1 MRQTGRVLL
10 LFSML
15 VLLLMGCSKK
25 QEEEEVGYKIYYAD
39 MSGTRLQDKS
49 YLPSAQTFDEIMDEL
64 AGQLADAP
72 EGTESTLKNGVKLQ
86 GYQRG
91 IDALRIDFSEEYYS
105 LDNIEEVLLRAAV
118 IKTFSQVPGVT
129 KIMITVN
136 DEQLTDSQGNL
147 VPAMDGESFIDTREG
162 GINSYQ
168 YATLSLYFVS
178 GDGKSLVQEKRNL
191 HYSSNM
197 VLENVVTE
205 QLIQG
210 PDDVRLQPVFVNTAK
225 ILGVHVQDHTCTVD
239 FDDSINLLPTESS
252 AEPELA
258 LYALV
263 NSICDTCDD
272 IKEVRIRINGE
283 SSAEFRSR
291 VSLEQVFQMDLS
303 KVEEQFT
310 EAETSQEKEVFGAS
324 DAELQQDNIPETE
337 KISQDSG
344 ETVAETE
351 QNSENESVSDGVQS
365 VGGIPEAVGADDN
378 GVSGGSAD
386 SGQNGQQPDNGSTQA
401 DQGKPGG
408 QAVNGGFG
416 SGQTIIGVDPSLAG
430 E

>member
-1 MRQTGRVLL
+1 MKQTGRVFL
-10 LFSML
+10 LFSVL

-25 QEEEEVGYKIYYAD
+25 QEEEEAGYKIYYAD
-39 MSGTRLQDKS
+39 VTGTRLQDKS

-72 EGTESTLKNGVKLQ
+72 EGMESTLKNGVMLQ

-91 IDALRIDFSEEYYS
+91 IDALRIDFSGEYYS

-118 IKTFSQVPGVT
+118 IKTFCQVPGVT

-136 DEQLTDSQGNL
+136 DEQLADSQGNP

-225 ILGVHVQDHTCTVD
+225 ILGVHVQDSTCTVD

-272 IKEVRIRINGE
+272 IKEVRIRIDGE

-324 DAELQQDNIPETE
+324 ETE
-337 KISQDSG
+337 LLQDVTTEAG
-344 ETVAETE
+344 NVTQNFRETAAETE
-351 QNSENESVSDGVQS
+351 QDSESESASDGVQS
-365 VGGIPEAVGADDN
+365 VGGIPEYVGEDNNGASGGGQNVQQQDN
-378 GVSGGSAD
+378 GSNQAD
-386 SGQNGQQPDNGSTQA
+386 QENQNGQTA
-401 DQGKPGG
+401 
-408 QAVNGGFG
+408 NGGIG